1 MITTVTVLSYEAMRE
16 RAKDHGIPA
25 NVFVVSI
32 VDPEEAPIFEEDT
45 ERIITV
51 RFHDLNPDWPV
62 DPERDPRPSYV
73 FMSEEDAK
81 RIVDHVVRFHEHPE
95 RWECL
100 VHCMAGVSRSGAV
113 GTFIQR
119 VAGIPAEHFLTQNT
133 GLHPNRYVL
142 KLLMRELSNR
152 GWAGLDGHDD
162 PDCAP

>member
-62 DPERDPRPSYV
+62 D
-73 FMSEEDAK
+73 
-81 RIVDHVVRFHEHPE
+81 
-95 RWECL
+95 
-100 VHCMAGVSRSGAV
+100 
-113 GTFIQR
+113 
-119 VAGIPAEHFLTQNT
+119 QNAT
-133 GLHPNRYVL
+133 RARATY
-142 KLLMRELSNR
+142 S
-152 GWAGLDGHDD
+152 
-162 PDCAP
+162 